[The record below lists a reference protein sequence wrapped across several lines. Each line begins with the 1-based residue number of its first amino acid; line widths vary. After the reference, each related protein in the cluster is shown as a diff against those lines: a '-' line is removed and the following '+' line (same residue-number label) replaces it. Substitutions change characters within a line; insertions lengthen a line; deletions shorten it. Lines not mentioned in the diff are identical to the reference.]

1 MRITKKVT
9 NRLIGGIFAAAVIAG
24 AATTGYAQNRN
35 AEYREWQKAQR
46 QVQREQWEYNRT
58 RSERDYREWQEA
70 QRRAN
75 EEYLEYQRSVNDPYY
90 RNDDRVRG
98 RGYYNNGQGYYN
110 NGQRYNNQNQVY
122 RVYRNGS
129 YYTTDSHGAELL
141 RSAVNNG
148 YSQGYRQGQIDRQ
161 YSRQYNYGGNNT
173 YRSGT
178 YGHQSDVAENQ
189 YQYYFQQGFQ
199 RGYEDGFNRTTQ
211 YGYRSGNNFN
221 ILGSIL
227 NTILSFTNN

>member
-1 MRITKKVT
+1 MRITRKVT
-9 NRLIGGIFAAAVIAG
+9 KKLIGGAFAAAVMAG
-24 AATTGYAQNRN
+24 TAMTGYGQNRN

-46 QVQREQWEYNRT
+46 QVLQEQRDYNRS
-58 RSERDYREWQEA
+58 RSERDYREWQAA

-75 EEYLEYQRSVNDPYY
+75 EEYREYQRSINDPYY
-90 RNDDRVRG
+90 RNNDRVLG
-98 RGYYNNGQGYYN
+98 RGYYNNGQVYN
-110 NGQRYNNQNQVY
+110 SRNQVY

-129 YYTTDSHGAELL
+129 YYTTDSRGAELL
-141 RSAVNNG
+141 RAAVNNG
-148 YSQGYRQGQIDRQ
+148 YSQGYRQGQVDRQ
-161 YSRQYNYGGNNT
+161 YGRRYNYGDASL

-178 YGHQSDVAENQ
+178 YGYQSYVAQNQ

-199 RGYEDGFNRTTQ
+199 RGYEDGYNSTLR

-221 ILGSIL
+221 ILGTML